1 VAVAAVVAAVVGQA
15 SLFDCSCSPS
25 MISDIAIVDIEFA
38 AAAAAAAVVVGF
50 EPTLNSAKVHPHFA
64 QPL

>member
-1 VAVAAVVAAVVGQA
+1 MAVAAVVAAVVGQA

-38 AAAAAAAVVVGF
+38 AAAVVVGF

>member
-15 SLFDCSCSPS
+15 SLFDRSCSPS

-38 AAAAAAAVVVGF
+38 AAAAAVVVVGF
-50 EPTLNSAKVHPHFA
+50 EPTLSSAKVHPHFA
-64 QPL
+64 QLL

>member
-1 VAVAAVVAAVVGQA
+1 MVAAVVGQA
-15 SLFDCSCSPS
+15 SLFDRSCSPS

-38 AAAAAAAVVVGF
+38 AAAAVVVGF
-50 EPTLNSAKVHPHFA
+50 EPTLNSAKVHPRFA

>member
-15 SLFDCSCSPS
+15 SLFDRSCSPS

-38 AAAAAAAVVVGF
+38 AAAAAVVVGF
-50 EPTLNSAKVHPHFA
+50 EPTLSSAKVHPHFA
-64 QPL
+64 QLL

>member
-1 VAVAAVVAAVVGQA
+1 MAVAAVVAAVVGQA
-15 SLFDCSCSPS
+15 SLFDRSCSPS

-38 AAAAAAAVVVGF
+38 AAAAAAAVVGF

-64 QPL
+64 QLL